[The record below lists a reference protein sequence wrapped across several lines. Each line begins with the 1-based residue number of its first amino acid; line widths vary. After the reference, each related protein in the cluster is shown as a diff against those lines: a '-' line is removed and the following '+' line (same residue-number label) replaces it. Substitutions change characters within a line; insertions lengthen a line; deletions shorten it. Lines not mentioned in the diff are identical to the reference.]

1 MKVNILF
8 PFLGDYEFVT
18 LKEQDI
24 LWISFAKD
32 DAIVDALLDDEE
44 WEDIKFM
51 RQGQWYKIELSYES
65 PGLLNIYS
73 TGETDD
79 ANEHLVAEKV
89 PFLVTSITKGDK
101 EYYNLNW

>member
-1 MKVNILF
+1 MKVNITF

-18 LKEQDI
+18 LKDQDI

-32 DAIVDALLDDEE
+32 DAIVEALLDDGE

-51 RQGQWYKIELSYES
+51 KHGQWYKIELSYET

-79 ANEHLVAEKV
+79 ADEHLVEEKV

-101 EYYNLNW
+101 KCYKLNW

>member
-1 MKVNILF
+1 MKVNITF
-8 PFLGDYEFVT
+8 SFLGDYEFVT
-18 LKEQDI
+18 LKDQDI

-79 ANEHLVAEKV
+79 TNEHLVAEKV
-89 PFLVTSITKGDK
+89 PFLVTSITKDDK
-101 EYYNLNW
+101 EYYKLNW